1 MAITLELKSS
11 DGEAP
16 SAVVTG
22 PAALALA
29 AAVEEWAR
37 RGGSYEDVLDALTPK
52 ERGPLSDAAVLQARR
67 NAQARSELLDEF
79 GALTSAEVADAA
91 GSRAGNRASL
101 ASRWRDEGRVFAVRV
116 GDGQLYPAFQ
126 LGDDGRPL
134 DAIREALAQ
143 LRPAGLSDWQLA
155 LWFTTPTG
163 WLGGRRPVDLLDEEP
178 AAVAA
183 AAERE
188 VGELVA

>member
-1 MAITLELKSS
+1 MTITLELKST

-29 AAVEEWAR
+29 AAVEEWTR
-37 RGGSYEDVLDALTPK
+37 RGGSYQDVLDALTPK
-52 ERGPLSDAAVLQARR
+52 ERGPLSSAAVLQARR

-91 GSRAGNRASL
+91 GSRAGNRSAL
-101 ASRWRDEGRVFAVRV
+101 ANRWRDEGRVFAVRV
-116 GDGQLYPAFQ
+116 GDQQLYPAFQ
-126 LGDDGRPL
+126 FGEDGRPL
-134 DAIREALAQ
+134 EAVVAALA
-143 LRPAGLSDWQLA
+143 LLGPGGLSDWQTA
-155 LWFTTPTG
+155 LWFTSPNG
-163 WLGGRRPVDLLDEEP
+163 WLGGRRPVDLLGEEP
-178 AAVAA
+178 AAVAG